1 MTVQPFA
8 AGNYRT
14 DRTTTSLVGLKTR
27 LDTLSRQLAT
37 GRTADTYGGLGTGR
51 GASLSAHATISA
63 LDGYTAAIGGAN
75 TRVSLATTSLS
86 QVKSLGDAMNS
97 SLLTDLRSTTAT
109 GAGQSVTLAK
119 SSLDAAVDALN
130 QQANGQYLFGG
141 RLGDRPPVVS
151 STLMLEGD
159 SAAGLAGLN
168 TLVAQQRTADLGVA
182 GNGRLTQAQTGANV
196 SLTED
201 SNPEA
206 RANFGY
212 SLVSATSSDPTGFSA
227 SLTAGTPADVSLA
240 FASQPADG
248 DRVRVAVLQADGSQK
263 ILDLTAR
270 STVSPG
276 DTSSF
281 VIGASP
287 SETAANLN
295 AVLGGA
301 SVASVQSANPPGLS
315 ATFSGGSPASLT
327 LNVGTPQAGQT
338 LTLTVG
344 LRDGTTQTITL
355 TAAASADADSRTQ
368 FAIGATPEE
377 TAANLSASLGNALGF
392 AAETGLAAQSAT
404 RAAQDFFDGSS
415 SPGLAPRRIAAD
427 GNGYAETA
435 STSTVIWYRGDDAP
449 DDPRSTANVQAGAN
463 RSIAIGARANE
474 QPLKAVL
481 AGFAAIAAAGL
492 TDGTG
497 AQDLARFQATADRVQ
512 TLVVPKDGVAGVADM
527 VGEFGVASASLAD
540 AKSQAQSTKSAL
552 QTSLE
557 GVESV
562 STEQVAAELLT
573 LQTQLQASYQVTAS
587 LSKLSLVNYIS

>member
-27 LDTLSRQLAT
+27 LDTLSRQLAS
-37 GRTADTYGGLGTGR
+37 GRVADTYGGLGAGR

-63 LDGYTAAIGGAN
+63 LDGYAAAIGSAN

-86 QVKSLGDAMNS
+86 QIKSLGDAMNS
-97 SLLTDLRSTTAT
+97 RLLTDLRSTTAT
-109 GAGQSVTLAK
+109 GAGQSVTLAR

-151 STLMLEGD
+151 SALMFDGD

-168 TLVAQQRTADLGVA
+168 TLVAQQRTADLGA
-182 GNGRLTQAQTGANV
+182 SGNGRLTQARTGARV

-201 SNPEA
+201 ANPEA

-212 SLVSATSSDPTGFSA
+212 SLVSATSSDPTGVSA
-227 SLTAGTPADVSLA
+227 SLTAGTPAAVSLA
-240 FASQPADG
+240 FSSQPADG

-276 DTSSF
+276 DTGSF
-281 VIGASP
+281 AIGTSP
-287 SETAANLN
+287 AETAANLN
-295 AVLGGA
+295 SLLGGA

-315 ATFSGGSPASLT
+315 ATFSGGSPAALA
-327 LNVGTPQAGQT
+327 LDVGTPQVGQT

-344 LRDGTTQTITL
+344 LHDGTTQTITL
-355 TAAASADADSRTQ
+355 TAAASADAGSRTT

-392 AAETGLAAQSAT
+392 AAETGLAAQSAS

-435 STSTVIWYRGDDAP
+435 STATVIWYRGDDAP
-449 DDPRSTANVQAGAN
+449 TDPRTTANVQAGAN

-474 QPLKAVL
+474 APLKAVL
-481 AGFAAIAAAGL
+481 AGLAAIAAGGL
-492 TDGTG
+492 SDGTS

-512 TLVVPKDGVAGVADM
+512 TLVVPRDGVPGVADM